1 MNSRERL
8 QAARLY
14 VVSSD
19 VPPPRAAEVLCRA
32 IDGGADVVQLRSKQ
46 AAKGEILDA
55 ALTVSAYSRRA
66 GALFIV
72 NDHLDVAMA
81 ADADGVHLGQDDLPL
96 AVVRRLWGP
105 HPLVGRSTHSIDQ
118 ALAGVE
124 EGADYLGVG
133 PVHATPTKPGR
144 PAVGTELV
152 RLAAER
158 VSIPWFAIGGLQ
170 RDNLDEVLAAG
181 ATRIAV
187 VRAVC
192 DAPDPTAAA
201 RELVQT
207 LHAGAVV

>member
-19 VPPPRAAEVLCRA
+19 VSPRRAAEVLCRA

-46 AAKGEILDA
+46 AAMGEILDA
-55 ALTVSAYSRRA
+55 ALTVSAYSRRV

-81 ADADGVHLGQDDLPL
+81 ADADVPL

-118 ALAGVE
+118 ALAAVE

-158 VSIPWFAIGGLQ
+158 VSVPWFAIGGLE
-170 RDNLDEVLAAG
+170 RGNLDEVLAAG

-192 DAPDPTAAA
+192 DAPDPIAAA
-201 RELVQT
+201 RELVET
-207 LHAGAVV
+207 LRAGAAV